1 MYACMHSLSNMYTVE
16 SEVNFI
22 YLGLIRE

>member
-1 MYACMHSLSNMYTVE
+1 MYFLFVYPNMHTVE